1 MSIISWILALGLGL
15 VLPRFQGHECQR
27 VLARAQSQADAPQ
40 DLSSPRRHHA
50 LVAEGRLRAG
60 DDRLVIRVRAWTDKR
75 DGDREFIR
83 NADKHLTARRGEREE
98 IGPASPFG
106 GPAAGAGMERLD
118 REAAA
123 EHPA

>member
-1 MSIISWILALGLGL
+1 MSIISWTLALGLGL

-60 DDRLVIRVRAWTDKR
+60 DDRLVIRVRDWTDIQAQDPSVLR
-75 DGDREFIR
+75 FQGRYR
-83 NADKHLTARRGEREE
+83 W
-98 IGPASPFG
+98 AS
-106 GPAAGAGMERLD
+106 
-118 REAAA
+118 
-123 EHPA
+123 